1 MSHMEMDRRPL
12 EVAVLTVSDTR
23 TWETDKGGQTV
34 AQFVQE
40 AHHHVAAQA
49 IVPDDYDQ
57 IQSQIR
63 EWLREIHP
71 DCIITT
77 GGTGIAKRD
86 VTIEAV
92 TDLLDKEIPGFGE
105 IFRYISYVDDIGT
118 RAMASRAVAGVSEKT
133 VIFSLPGSVGAV
145 SLGMERL
152 IIPEM
157 AHAVYEVNK

>member
-12 EVAVLTVSDTR
+12 EVAILTVSDTR

-34 AQFVQE
+34 AQFVKE
-40 AHHHVAAQA
+40 AHHHVAAQE

-63 EWLREIHP
+63 EWLREIQP